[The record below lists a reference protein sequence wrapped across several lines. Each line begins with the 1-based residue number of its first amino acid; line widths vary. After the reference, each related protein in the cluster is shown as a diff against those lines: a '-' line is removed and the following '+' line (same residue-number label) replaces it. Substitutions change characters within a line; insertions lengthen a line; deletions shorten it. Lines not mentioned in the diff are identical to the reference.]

1 MRLTTVLCKQHI
13 GRMFKKHWRIQS
25 KRVPFVTEA
34 EAEMQA
40 RGIPVYEPNDI
51 LEEHRQLVQ

>member
-1 MRLTTVLCKQHI
+1 
-13 GRMFKKHWRIQS
+13 MFKKHWRIQS